1 MTALVN
7 IFSCYFV
14 QNISI
19 FSLVNFLDNAR
30 TNAAEGF
37 IKESNILFKSF
48 GLIEKLIAIS
58 CFIAAARSFI
68 HLAPLLTK
76 IRQHLFLSIEGRR
89 GLINQD
95 FFYIIGCELLF
106 SSTREML
113 HFANDMFFS
122 HARALSLSHI
132 RYCTAA
138 AAESVH

>member
-1 MTALVN
+1 MKTALVN

-48 GLIEKLIAIS
+48 GLIEKLIDIS

-89 GLINQD
+89 GSIRTSFISLVASCCLAAREKC
-95 FFYIIGCELLF
+95 YTSLMTCF
-106 SSTREML
+106 SLML
-113 HFANDMFFS
+113 EHS
-122 HARALSLSHI
+122 LSL
-132 RYCTAA
+132 T
-138 AAESVH
+138 